1 MSRRTTGAVEVD
13 HPLRFVKGGEPLGA
27 PLFSQSSS
35 RIGGLV
41 ANFDFHLDWVAL
53 VDGLILVGK
62 NQGSGVPCA
71 SSATVTVLTDD
82 HSILADLGVSVVL

>member
-13 HPLRFVKGGEPLGA
+13 HPLRFVKSGEPLGA
-27 PLFSQSSS
+27 PLTLTV
-35 RIGGLV
+35 GGLV
-41 ANFDFHLDWVAL
+41 ANFDSHLVAL

-82 HSILADLGVSVVL
+82 DTILADLGVSVVL

>member
-1 MSRRTTGAVEVD
+1 VSRRTTGAVEVD

-27 PLFSQSSS
+27 PLTLTV
-35 RIGGLV
+35 GGLV
-41 ANFDFHLDWVAL
+41 ANFDSHLDWVAL
-53 VDGLILVGK
+53 VDELILVGK

-82 HSILADLGVSVVL
+82 DSILADLGVSVVL

>member
-27 PLFSQSSS
+27 PLTLTV
-35 RIGGLV
+35 GGLV
-41 ANFDFHLDWVAL
+41 ANFDSHLVWVAL

-62 NQGSGVPCA
+62 NQGRGAPCA